1 MSSDAILIV
10 AALTAFALSAL
21 LSAAALPVL
30 KKLKAAQ
37 TVLGYVEKHAKKS
50 GTPTMGGI
58 AFVLVTA
65 IVVFVFC
72 ESHVAKVA
80 AGAMLGF
87 GLIGFLDD
95 AIKVVFRRNLGLKAY
110 QKIVG
115 QAGVTAI
122 MVAYGYR
129 LDGGTVAHIPFA
141 GTDVDLGVWYIPLAA
156 LAYVGTVNCVNLTD
170 GLDGLAAGTGTVY
183 FAVLGIVCTM
193 TSTAGDGQLAT
204 MAFALAGAMTA
215 FLWFNSNPAQMFM
228 GDTGSRSG
236 GVRLNLVA
244 QHLFDSS
251 RRHNVRRV
259 RHIRN
264 SAGGELQVDGKARI
278 CDGAV
283 PPSSGIQG
291 SQGEQDSRRI
301 HDCDRSR
308 RRVGTALRGDM
319 TEMKRLQKEDVS
331 KALGVSVPDGK
342 RALIVGAGKSG
353 KAAKKLLTSVGIECA
368 LYDDG
373 EHDEWEDDRSGMR
386 ANEVVE
392 GIAFAIVSPSVPS
405 AHPLI
410 AERCFPSWDSPPRS
424 VRRAR

>member
-58 AFVLVTA
+58 AFVLATA

-72 ESHVAKVA
+72 DSHVAKVA

-95 AIKVVFRRNLGLKAY
+95 AIKVLFRRNLGLKAY

-129 LDGGTVAHIPFA
+129 QGGGTVAHIPFA
-141 GTDVDLGVWYIPLAA
+141 GMDVDLGVWYIPLAA

-193 TSTAGDGQLAT
+193 TSIAGDGQLAT

-228 GDTGSRSG
+228 GDTGSLALG
-236 GVRLNLVA
+236 GAAASVSILSHNIFLIPLVGIMY
-244 QHLFDSS
+244 
-251 RRHNVRRV
+251 VV
-259 RHIRN
+259 
-264 SAGGELQVDGKARI
+264 
-278 CDGAV
+278 
-283 PPSSGIQG
+283 SGISVIVQVVSFKLTG
-291 SQGEQDSRRI
+291 K
-301 HDCDRSR
+301 
-308 RRVGTALRGDM
+308 RVFAMAPFHHHLEYRGVKESKIVAEYTIVTAVAG
-319 TEMKRLQKEDVS
+319 
-331 KALGVSVPDGK
+331 ALGLLS
-342 RALIVGAGKSG
+342 
-353 KAAKKLLTSVGIECA
+353 AAI
-368 LYDDG
+368 
-373 EHDEWEDDRSGMR
+373 
-386 ANEVVE
+386 
-392 GIAFAIVSPSVPS
+392 
-405 AHPLI
+405 
-410 AERCFPSWDSPPRS
+410 
-424 VRRAR
+424 

>member
-58 AFVLVTA
+58 AFVLATA

-72 ESHVAKVA
+72 DSHVAKVA

-95 AIKVVFRRNLGLKAY
+95 AIKVLFRRNLGLKAY

-193 TSTAGDGQLAT
+193 TSIAGDGQLAT

-228 GDTGSRSG
+228 GDTGSLALG
-236 GVRLNLVA
+236 GAAASVSILSHNIFLIPLVGIMY
-244 QHLFDSS
+244 
-251 RRHNVRRV
+251 VV
-259 RHIRN
+259 
-264 SAGGELQVDGKARI
+264 
-278 CDGAV
+278 
-283 PPSSGIQG
+283 SGISVIVQVVSFKLTG
-291 SQGEQDSRRI
+291 K
-301 HDCDRSR
+301 
-308 RRVGTALRGDM
+308 RVFAMAPFHHHLEYRGVKESKIVAEYTIVTAVAG
-319 TEMKRLQKEDVS
+319 
-331 KALGVSVPDGK
+331 ALGLLS
-342 RALIVGAGKSG
+342 
-353 KAAKKLLTSVGIECA
+353 AAI
-368 LYDDG
+368 
-373 EHDEWEDDRSGMR
+373 
-386 ANEVVE
+386 
-392 GIAFAIVSPSVPS
+392 
-405 AHPLI
+405 
-410 AERCFPSWDSPPRS
+410 
-424 VRRAR
+424 

>member
-58 AFVLVTA
+58 AFVLATA

-72 ESHVAKVA
+72 DSHVAKVA

-95 AIKVVFRRNLGLKAY
+95 AIKVFFRRNLGLKAY

-129 LDGGTVAHIPFA
+129 QGGTVAHIPFA
-141 GTDVDLGVWYIPLAA
+141 GMDVDLGVWYIPLAA
-156 LAYVGTVNCVNLTD
+156 LAYLGTVNCVNLTD

-193 TSTAGDGQLAT
+193 TAIAGDGQLA
-204 MAFALAGAMTA
+204 MMSFALAGALTA
-215 FLWFNSNPAQMFM
+215 FLWFNSNPARMFM
-228 GDTGSRSG
+228 GDTGSLALG
-236 GVRLNLVA
+236 GAAASVSILSHNIFLIPLVGIMY
-244 QHLFDSS
+244 
-251 RRHNVRRV
+251 VV
-259 RHIRN
+259 
-264 SAGGELQVDGKARI
+264 
-278 CDGAV
+278 
-283 PPSSGIQG
+283 SGISVIVQVVSFKLTG
-291 SQGEQDSRRI
+291 K
-301 HDCDRSR
+301 
-308 RRVGTALRGDM
+308 RVFAMAPFHHHLEYRGVKESKIVAEYTIVTAVAG
-319 TEMKRLQKEDVS
+319 
-331 KALGVSVPDGK
+331 ALGLLS
-342 RALIVGAGKSG
+342 
-353 KAAKKLLTSVGIECA
+353 AA
-368 LYDDG
+368 
-373 EHDEWEDDRSGMR
+373 M
-386 ANEVVE
+386 
-392 GIAFAIVSPSVPS
+392 
-405 AHPLI
+405 
-410 AERCFPSWDSPPRS
+410 
-424 VRRAR
+424 

>member
-58 AFVLVTA
+58 AFVLATA

-95 AIKVVFRRNLGLKAY
+95 AIKVLFRRNLGLKAY

-129 LDGGTVAHIPFA
+129 SGGTVAHIPFA
-141 GTDVDLGVWYIPLAA
+141 GTEVDLGVWYIPLAA
-156 LAYVGTVNCVNLTD
+156 LAYLGTVNCVNLTD

-193 TSTAGDGQLAT
+193 TSIAGDGQLA
-204 MAFALAGAMTA
+204 MMSFALAGALTA
-215 FLWFNSNPAQMFM
+215 FLWFNSNPARMFM
-228 GDTGSRSG
+228 GDTGSLALG
-236 GVRLNLVA
+236 GAAASVSILSHNIFLIPLVGIMY
-244 QHLFDSS
+244 
-251 RRHNVRRV
+251 VV
-259 RHIRN
+259 
-264 SAGGELQVDGKARI
+264 
-278 CDGAV
+278 
-283 PPSSGIQG
+283 SGISVIVQVVSFKLTG
-291 SQGEQDSRRI
+291 K
-301 HDCDRSR
+301 
-308 RRVGTALRGDM
+308 RVFAMAPFHHHLEYRGVKESKIVAEYTIVTAVAG
-319 TEMKRLQKEDVS
+319 
-331 KALGVSVPDGK
+331 ALGLLS
-342 RALIVGAGKSG
+342 
-353 KAAKKLLTSVGIECA
+353 AA
-368 LYDDG
+368 
-373 EHDEWEDDRSGMR
+373 M
-386 ANEVVE
+386 
-392 GIAFAIVSPSVPS
+392 
-405 AHPLI
+405 
-410 AERCFPSWDSPPRS
+410 
-424 VRRAR
+424 

>member
-58 AFVLVTA
+58 AFVLATA

-72 ESHVAKVA
+72 DSHVAKVA

-95 AIKVVFRRNLGLKAY
+95 AIKVLFRRNLGLKAY

-129 LDGGTVAHIPFA
+129 LDGGAVAHIPFA
-141 GTDVDLGVWYIPLAA
+141 GMDVDLGVWYIPLAA
-156 LAYVGTVNCVNLTD
+156 LAYLGTVNCVNLTD

-193 TSTAGDGQLAT
+193 TAIAGDGQLA
-204 MAFALAGAMTA
+204 MMSFALAGALTA
-215 FLWFNSNPAQMFM
+215 FLWFNSNPARMFM
-228 GDTGSRSG
+228 GDTGSLALG
-236 GVRLNLVA
+236 GAAASVSILSHNIFLIPLVGIMY
-244 QHLFDSS
+244 
-251 RRHNVRRV
+251 VV
-259 RHIRN
+259 
-264 SAGGELQVDGKARI
+264 
-278 CDGAV
+278 
-283 PPSSGIQG
+283 SGISVIVQVVSFKLTG
-291 SQGEQDSRRI
+291 K
-301 HDCDRSR
+301 
-308 RRVGTALRGDM
+308 RVFAMAPFHHHLEYRGVKESKIVAEYTIVTAVAG
-319 TEMKRLQKEDVS
+319 
-331 KALGVSVPDGK
+331 ALGLLS
-342 RALIVGAGKSG
+342 
-353 KAAKKLLTSVGIECA
+353 AA
-368 LYDDG
+368 
-373 EHDEWEDDRSGMR
+373 M
-386 ANEVVE
+386 
-392 GIAFAIVSPSVPS
+392 
-405 AHPLI
+405 
-410 AERCFPSWDSPPRS
+410 
-424 VRRAR
+424 

>member
-58 AFVLVTA
+58 AFVLATA

-193 TSTAGDGQLAT
+193 TSIAGDGQLAT

-228 GDTGSRSG
+228 GDTGSLALG
-236 GVRLNLVA
+236 GAAASVSILSHNIFLIPLVGIMY
-244 QHLFDSS
+244 
-251 RRHNVRRV
+251 VV
-259 RHIRN
+259 
-264 SAGGELQVDGKARI
+264 
-278 CDGAV
+278 
-283 PPSSGIQG
+283 SGISVIVQVVSFKLTG
-291 SQGEQDSRRI
+291 K
-301 HDCDRSR
+301 
-308 RRVGTALRGDM
+308 RVFAMAPFHHHLEYRGVKESKIVAEYTIVTAVAG
-319 TEMKRLQKEDVS
+319 
-331 KALGVSVPDGK
+331 ALGLLS
-342 RALIVGAGKSG
+342 
-353 KAAKKLLTSVGIECA
+353 AAI
-368 LYDDG
+368 
-373 EHDEWEDDRSGMR
+373 
-386 ANEVVE
+386 
-392 GIAFAIVSPSVPS
+392 
-405 AHPLI
+405 
-410 AERCFPSWDSPPRS
+410 
-424 VRRAR
+424 

>member
-58 AFVLVTA
+58 AFVLATA

-72 ESHVAKVA
+72 DSHVAKVA

-95 AIKVVFRRNLGLKAY
+95 AIKVLFRRNLGLKAY

-129 LDGGTVAHIPFA
+129 QGGTIAHIPFA
-141 GTDVDLGVWYIPLAA
+141 GMDVDLGVWYIPLAA
-156 LAYVGTVNCVNLTD
+156 LAYLGTVNCVNLTD

-193 TSTAGDGQLAT
+193 TAIAGDGQLA
-204 MAFALAGAMTA
+204 MMSFALAGALTA
-215 FLWFNSNPAQMFM
+215 FLWFNSNPARMFM
-228 GDTGSRSG
+228 GDTGSLALG
-236 GVRLNLVA
+236 GAAASVSILSHNIFLIPLVGIMY
-244 QHLFDSS
+244 
-251 RRHNVRRV
+251 VV
-259 RHIRN
+259 
-264 SAGGELQVDGKARI
+264 
-278 CDGAV
+278 
-283 PPSSGIQG
+283 SGISVIVQVVSFKLTG
-291 SQGEQDSRRI
+291 KRI
-301 HDCDRSR
+301 FAMAPFHHHLEYRGVNESKI
-308 RRVGTALRGDM
+308 VAEYTIVTAVAG
-319 TEMKRLQKEDVS
+319 
-331 KALGVSVPDGK
+331 ALGLLS
-342 RALIVGAGKSG
+342 
-353 KAAKKLLTSVGIECA
+353 AA
-368 LYDDG
+368 
-373 EHDEWEDDRSGMR
+373 M
-386 ANEVVE
+386 
-392 GIAFAIVSPSVPS
+392 
-405 AHPLI
+405 
-410 AERCFPSWDSPPRS
+410 
-424 VRRAR
+424 

>member
-58 AFVLVTA
+58 AFVLATA

-72 ESHVAKVA
+72 DSHVAKVA

-95 AIKVVFRRNLGLKAY
+95 AIKVLFRRNLGLKAY

-129 LDGGTVAHIPFA
+129 QGGTIAHIPFA
-141 GTDVDLGVWYIPLAA
+141 GMDVDLGVWYIPLAA
-156 LAYVGTVNCVNLTD
+156 LAYLGTVNCVNLTD

-193 TSTAGDGQLAT
+193 TAIAGDGQLA
-204 MAFALAGAMTA
+204 MMSFALAGALTA
-215 FLWFNSNPAQMFM
+215 FLWFNSNPARMFM
-228 GDTGSRSG
+228 GDTGSLALG
-236 GVRLNLVA
+236 GAAASVSILSHNIFLIPLVGIMY
-244 QHLFDSS
+244 
-251 RRHNVRRV
+251 VV
-259 RHIRN
+259 
-264 SAGGELQVDGKARI
+264 
-278 CDGAV
+278 
-283 PPSSGIQG
+283 SGISVIVQVVSFKLTG
-291 SQGEQDSRRI
+291 K
-301 HDCDRSR
+301 
-308 RRVGTALRGDM
+308 RVFAMAPFHHHLEYRGVKESKIVAEYTIVTAVAG
-319 TEMKRLQKEDVS
+319 
-331 KALGVSVPDGK
+331 ALGLLS
-342 RALIVGAGKSG
+342 
-353 KAAKKLLTSVGIECA
+353 AA
-368 LYDDG
+368 
-373 EHDEWEDDRSGMR
+373 M
-386 ANEVVE
+386 
-392 GIAFAIVSPSVPS
+392 
-405 AHPLI
+405 
-410 AERCFPSWDSPPRS
+410 
-424 VRRAR
+424 

>member
-58 AFVLVTA
+58 AFVLATA

-72 ESHVAKVA
+72 DSHVAKVA

-95 AIKVVFRRNLGLKAY
+95 AIKVLFRRNLGLKAY

-129 LDGGTVAHIPFA
+129 QGGGTVAHIHFA
-141 GTDVDLGVWYIPLAA
+141 GMDVDLGVWYIPLAA
-156 LAYVGTVNCVNLTD
+156 LAYLGTVNCVNLTD

-193 TSTAGDGQLAT
+193 TAIAGDGQLA
-204 MAFALAGAMTA
+204 MMSFALAGALTA
-215 FLWFNSNPAQMFM
+215 FLWFNSNPARMFM
-228 GDTGSRSG
+228 GDTGSLALG
-236 GVRLNLVA
+236 GAAASVSILSHNIFLIPLVGIMY
-244 QHLFDSS
+244 
-251 RRHNVRRV
+251 VV
-259 RHIRN
+259 
-264 SAGGELQVDGKARI
+264 
-278 CDGAV
+278 
-283 PPSSGIQG
+283 SGISVIVQVVSFKLTG
-291 SQGEQDSRRI
+291 K
-301 HDCDRSR
+301 
-308 RRVGTALRGDM
+308 RVFAMAPFHHHLEYRGVKESKIVAEYTIVTAVAG
-319 TEMKRLQKEDVS
+319 
-331 KALGVSVPDGK
+331 ALGLLS
-342 RALIVGAGKSG
+342 
-353 KAAKKLLTSVGIECA
+353 AA
-368 LYDDG
+368 
-373 EHDEWEDDRSGMR
+373 M
-386 ANEVVE
+386 
-392 GIAFAIVSPSVPS
+392 
-405 AHPLI
+405 
-410 AERCFPSWDSPPRS
+410 
-424 VRRAR
+424 

>member
-58 AFVLVTA
+58 AFVLATA

-72 ESHVAKVA
+72 DSHVAKVA

-95 AIKVVFRRNLGLKAY
+95 AIKVLFRRNLGLKAY

-129 LDGGTVAHIPFA
+129 QGGGTVAHIPFA
-141 GTDVDLGVWYIPLAA
+141 GMDVDLGVWYIPLAA
-156 LAYVGTVNCVNLTD
+156 LAYLGTVNCVNLTD

-193 TSTAGDGQLAT
+193 TAIAGDGQLA
-204 MAFALAGAMTA
+204 MMSFALAGALTA
-215 FLWFNSNPAQMFM
+215 FLWFNSNPARMFM
-228 GDTGSRSG
+228 GDTGSLALG
-236 GVRLNLVA
+236 GAAASVSILSHNIFLIPLVGIMY
-244 QHLFDSS
+244 
-251 RRHNVRRV
+251 VV
-259 RHIRN
+259 
-264 SAGGELQVDGKARI
+264 
-278 CDGAV
+278 
-283 PPSSGIQG
+283 SGISVIVQVVSFKLTG
-291 SQGEQDSRRI
+291 K
-301 HDCDRSR
+301 
-308 RRVGTALRGDM
+308 RVFAMAPFHHHLEYRGVKESKIVAEYTIVTAVAG
-319 TEMKRLQKEDVS
+319 
-331 KALGVSVPDGK
+331 ALGLLS
-342 RALIVGAGKSG
+342 
-353 KAAKKLLTSVGIECA
+353 AA
-368 LYDDG
+368 
-373 EHDEWEDDRSGMR
+373 M
-386 ANEVVE
+386 
-392 GIAFAIVSPSVPS
+392 
-405 AHPLI
+405 
-410 AERCFPSWDSPPRS
+410 
-424 VRRAR
+424 

>member
-58 AFVLVTA
+58 AFVLATA

-72 ESHVAKVA
+72 DSHVAKVA

-95 AIKVVFRRNLGLKAY
+95 AIKVLVRRNLGLKAY

-129 LDGGTVAHIPFA
+129 QGGTVAHIPFA
-141 GTDVDLGVWYIPLAA
+141 GMDVDLGVWYIPLAA
-156 LAYVGTVNCVNLTD
+156 LAYLGTVNCVNLTD

-193 TSTAGDGQLAT
+193 TAIAGDGQLA
-204 MAFALAGAMTA
+204 MMSFALAGALTA
-215 FLWFNSNPAQMFM
+215 FLWFNSNPARMFM
-228 GDTGSRSG
+228 GDTGSLALG
-236 GVRLNLVA
+236 GAAASVSILSHNIFLIPLVGIMY
-244 QHLFDSS
+244 
-251 RRHNVRRV
+251 VV
-259 RHIRN
+259 
-264 SAGGELQVDGKARI
+264 
-278 CDGAV
+278 
-283 PPSSGIQG
+283 SGISVIVQVVSFKLTG
-291 SQGEQDSRRI
+291 K
-301 HDCDRSR
+301 
-308 RRVGTALRGDM
+308 RVFAMAPFHHHLEYRGVNESKIVAEYTIVTAVAG
-319 TEMKRLQKEDVS
+319 
-331 KALGVSVPDGK
+331 ALGLLS
-342 RALIVGAGKSG
+342 
-353 KAAKKLLTSVGIECA
+353 AA
-368 LYDDG
+368 
-373 EHDEWEDDRSGMR
+373 M
-386 ANEVVE
+386 
-392 GIAFAIVSPSVPS
+392 
-405 AHPLI
+405 
-410 AERCFPSWDSPPRS
+410 
-424 VRRAR
+424 

>member
-58 AFVLVTA
+58 AFVLATA

-72 ESHVAKVA
+72 DSHVAKVA

-95 AIKVVFRRNLGLKAY
+95 AIKVLFRRNLGLKAY

-129 LDGGTVAHIPFA
+129 QGGGTVAHIPFA
-141 GTDVDLGVWYIPLAA
+141 GMDVDLGVWYIPLAA
-156 LAYVGTVNCVNLTD
+156 LAYLGTVNCVNLTD

-193 TSTAGDGQLAT
+193 TAIAGDGQLA
-204 MAFALAGAMTA
+204 MMSFALAGALTA
-215 FLWFNSNPAQMFM
+215 FLWFNSNPARMFM
-228 GDTGSRSG
+228 GDTGSLALG
-236 GVRLNLVA
+236 GAAASVSILSHNIFLIPLVGIMY
-244 QHLFDSS
+244 
-251 RRHNVRRV
+251 VV
-259 RHIRN
+259 
-264 SAGGELQVDGKARI
+264 
-278 CDGAV
+278 
-283 PPSSGIQG
+283 SGISVIVQVVSFKLTG
-291 SQGEQDSRRI
+291 N
-301 HDCDRSR
+301 
-308 RRVGTALRGDM
+308 RVFAMAPFHHHLEYRGVKESKIVAEYTIVTAVAG
-319 TEMKRLQKEDVS
+319 
-331 KALGVSVPDGK
+331 ALGLLS
-342 RALIVGAGKSG
+342 
-353 KAAKKLLTSVGIECA
+353 AA
-368 LYDDG
+368 
-373 EHDEWEDDRSGMR
+373 M
-386 ANEVVE
+386 
-392 GIAFAIVSPSVPS
+392 
-405 AHPLI
+405 
-410 AERCFPSWDSPPRS
+410 
-424 VRRAR
+424 

>member
-58 AFVLVTA
+58 AFVLATA
-65 IVVFVFC
+65 IVAFVFC
-72 ESHVAKVA
+72 DSHVVKVA

-129 LDGGTVAHIPFA
+129 LDGGAVAHIPFA

-156 LAYVGTVNCVNLTD
+156 LAYLGTVNCVNLTD

-193 TSTAGDGQLAT
+193 TAIAGDGQLAT
-204 MAFALAGAMTA
+204 MAFALAGALTA
-215 FLWFNSNPAQMFM
+215 FLWFNSNPARMFM
-228 GDTGSRSG
+228 GDTGSLALG
-236 GVRLNLVA
+236 GAAASVSILSHNIFLIPLVGIMY
-244 QHLFDSS
+244 
-251 RRHNVRRV
+251 VV
-259 RHIRN
+259 
-264 SAGGELQVDGKARI
+264 
-278 CDGAV
+278 
-283 PPSSGIQG
+283 SGISVIVQVVSFKLTG
-291 SQGEQDSRRI
+291 K
-301 HDCDRSR
+301 
-308 RRVGTALRGDM
+308 RVFAMAPFHHHLEYRGVKESKIVAEYTIVTAVAG
-319 TEMKRLQKEDVS
+319 
-331 KALGVSVPDGK
+331 ALGLLS
-342 RALIVGAGKSG
+342 
-353 KAAKKLLTSVGIECA
+353 AA
-368 LYDDG
+368 
-373 EHDEWEDDRSGMR
+373 M
-386 ANEVVE
+386 
-392 GIAFAIVSPSVPS
+392 
-405 AHPLI
+405 
-410 AERCFPSWDSPPRS
+410 
-424 VRRAR
+424 

>member
-58 AFVLVTA
+58 AFVLATA

-72 ESHVAKVA
+72 DSHVAKVA

-95 AIKVVFRRNLGLKAY
+95 AIKVLVRRNLGLKAY

-129 LDGGTVAHIPFA
+129 QGGTIAHIPFA
-141 GTDVDLGVWYIPLAA
+141 GMDVDLGVWYIPLAA
-156 LAYVGTVNCVNLTD
+156 LAYLGTVNCVNLTD

-193 TSTAGDGQLAT
+193 TAIAGDGQLA
-204 MAFALAGAMTA
+204 MMSFALAGALTA
-215 FLWFNSNPAQMFM
+215 FLWFNSNPARMFM
-228 GDTGSRSG
+228 GDTGSLALG
-236 GVRLNLVA
+236 GAAASVSILSHNIFLIPLVGIMY
-244 QHLFDSS
+244 
-251 RRHNVRRV
+251 VV
-259 RHIRN
+259 
-264 SAGGELQVDGKARI
+264 
-278 CDGAV
+278 
-283 PPSSGIQG
+283 SGISVIVQVVSFKLTG
-291 SQGEQDSRRI
+291 K
-301 HDCDRSR
+301 
-308 RRVGTALRGDM
+308 RVFAMAPFHHHLEYRGVNESKIVAEYTIVTAVAG
-319 TEMKRLQKEDVS
+319 
-331 KALGVSVPDGK
+331 ALGLLS
-342 RALIVGAGKSG
+342 
-353 KAAKKLLTSVGIECA
+353 AA
-368 LYDDG
+368 
-373 EHDEWEDDRSGMR
+373 M
-386 ANEVVE
+386 
-392 GIAFAIVSPSVPS
+392 
-405 AHPLI
+405 
-410 AERCFPSWDSPPRS
+410 
-424 VRRAR
+424 

>member
-58 AFVLVTA
+58 AFVLATA

-72 ESHVAKVA
+72 DSHVAKVA

-95 AIKVVFRRNLGLKAY
+95 AIKVLFRRNLGLKAY

-129 LDGGTVAHIPFA
+129 QGGGTVAHIPFV
-141 GTDVDLGVWYIPLAA
+141 GMDVDLGVWYIPLAA
-156 LAYVGTVNCVNLTD
+156 LAYLGTVNCVNLTD

-193 TSTAGDGQLAT
+193 TAIAGDGQLA
-204 MAFALAGAMTA
+204 MMSFALAGALTA
-215 FLWFNSNPAQMFM
+215 FLWFNSNPARMFM
-228 GDTGSRSG
+228 GDTGSLALG
-236 GVRLNLVA
+236 GAAASVSILSHNIFLIPLVGIMY
-244 QHLFDSS
+244 
-251 RRHNVRRV
+251 VV
-259 RHIRN
+259 
-264 SAGGELQVDGKARI
+264 
-278 CDGAV
+278 
-283 PPSSGIQG
+283 SGISVIVQVVSFKLTG
-291 SQGEQDSRRI
+291 K
-301 HDCDRSR
+301 
-308 RRVGTALRGDM
+308 RVFAMAPFHHHLEYRGVKESKIVAEYTIVTAVAG
-319 TEMKRLQKEDVS
+319 
-331 KALGVSVPDGK
+331 ALGLLS
-342 RALIVGAGKSG
+342 
-353 KAAKKLLTSVGIECA
+353 AA
-368 LYDDG
+368 
-373 EHDEWEDDRSGMR
+373 M
-386 ANEVVE
+386 
-392 GIAFAIVSPSVPS
+392 
-405 AHPLI
+405 
-410 AERCFPSWDSPPRS
+410 
-424 VRRAR
+424 

>member
-58 AFVLVTA
+58 AFVLATA

-72 ESHVAKVA
+72 DSHVAKVA

-95 AIKVVFRRNLGLKAY
+95 AIKVLFRRNLGLKAY

-129 LDGGTVAHIPFA
+129 QGGTVAHIPFA
-141 GTDVDLGVWYIPLAA
+141 GMDVDLGVWYIPLAA
-156 LAYVGTVNCVNLTD
+156 LAYLGTVNCVNLTD

-193 TSTAGDGQLAT
+193 TAIAGDGQLA
-204 MAFALAGAMTA
+204 MMSFAIAGALTA
-215 FLWFNSNPAQMFM
+215 FLWFNSNPARMFM
-228 GDTGSRSG
+228 GDTGSLALG
-236 GVRLNLVA
+236 GAAASVSILSHNIFLIPLVGIMY
-244 QHLFDSS
+244 
-251 RRHNVRRV
+251 VV
-259 RHIRN
+259 
-264 SAGGELQVDGKARI
+264 
-278 CDGAV
+278 
-283 PPSSGIQG
+283 SGISVIVQVVSFKLTG
-291 SQGEQDSRRI
+291 K
-301 HDCDRSR
+301 
-308 RRVGTALRGDM
+308 RVFAMAPFHHHLEYRGVKESKIVAEYTIVTAVAG
-319 TEMKRLQKEDVS
+319 
-331 KALGVSVPDGK
+331 ALGLLS
-342 RALIVGAGKSG
+342 
-353 KAAKKLLTSVGIECA
+353 AA
-368 LYDDG
+368 
-373 EHDEWEDDRSGMR
+373 M
-386 ANEVVE
+386 
-392 GIAFAIVSPSVPS
+392 
-405 AHPLI
+405 
-410 AERCFPSWDSPPRS
+410 
-424 VRRAR
+424 

>member
-58 AFVLVTA
+58 AFVLATA

-72 ESHVAKVA
+72 DSHVVKVA

-95 AIKVVFRRNLGLKAY
+95 AIKVFFRRNLGLKAY

-129 LDGGTVAHIPFA
+129 TGGTVAHIPFA

-156 LAYVGTVNCVNLTD
+156 LAYLGAVNCVNLTD

-193 TSTAGDGQLAT
+193 TAIAGDGQLAT
-204 MAFALAGAMTA
+204 MAFALAGALTA
-215 FLWFNSNPAQMFM
+215 FLWFNSNPARMFM
-228 GDTGSRSG
+228 GDTGSLALG
-236 GVRLNLVA
+236 GAAASVSILSHNIFLIPLVGIMY
-244 QHLFDSS
+244 
-251 RRHNVRRV
+251 VV
-259 RHIRN
+259 
-264 SAGGELQVDGKARI
+264 
-278 CDGAV
+278 
-283 PPSSGIQG
+283 SGISVIVQVVSFKLTG
-291 SQGEQDSRRI
+291 K
-301 HDCDRSR
+301 
-308 RRVGTALRGDM
+308 RVFAMAPFHHHLEYRGVKESKIVAEYTIVTAVAG
-319 TEMKRLQKEDVS
+319 
-331 KALGVSVPDGK
+331 ALGLLS
-342 RALIVGAGKSG
+342 
-353 KAAKKLLTSVGIECA
+353 AA
-368 LYDDG
+368 
-373 EHDEWEDDRSGMR
+373 M
-386 ANEVVE
+386 
-392 GIAFAIVSPSVPS
+392 
-405 AHPLI
+405 
-410 AERCFPSWDSPPRS
+410 
-424 VRRAR
+424 

>member
-58 AFVLVTA
+58 AFVLATA

-72 ESHVAKVA
+72 DSHVAKVA

-95 AIKVVFRRNLGLKAY
+95 AIKVLFRRNLGLKAY

-129 LDGGTVAHIPFA
+129 QGGGTVAHIPFA
-141 GTDVDLGVWYIPLAA
+141 GMDVDLGVWYIPLAA
-156 LAYVGTVNCVNLTD
+156 LAYLGTVNCVNLTD

-193 TSTAGDGQLAT
+193 TAIAGDGQLA
-204 MAFALAGAMTA
+204 MMSFALAGALTA
-215 FLWFNSNPAQMFM
+215 FLWFNSNPARMFM
-228 GDTGSRSG
+228 GDTGSLALG
-236 GVRLNLVA
+236 GAAASVSILSHNIFLIPLVGIMY
-244 QHLFDSS
+244 
-251 RRHNVRRV
+251 VV
-259 RHIRN
+259 
-264 SAGGELQVDGKARI
+264 
-278 CDGAV
+278 
-283 PPSSGIQG
+283 SGISVIVQVVSFKLTG
-291 SQGEQDSRRI
+291 K
-301 HDCDRSR
+301 
-308 RRVGTALRGDM
+308 RVFAMAPFHHHLEYMGVKESKIVAEYTIVTAVAG
-319 TEMKRLQKEDVS
+319 
-331 KALGVSVPDGK
+331 ALGLLS
-342 RALIVGAGKSG
+342 
-353 KAAKKLLTSVGIECA
+353 AA
-368 LYDDG
+368 
-373 EHDEWEDDRSGMR
+373 M
-386 ANEVVE
+386 
-392 GIAFAIVSPSVPS
+392 
-405 AHPLI
+405 
-410 AERCFPSWDSPPRS
+410 
-424 VRRAR
+424 

>member
-58 AFVLVTA
+58 AFVLATA

-72 ESHVAKVA
+72 DSHVAKVA

-95 AIKVVFRRNLGLKAY
+95 AIKVLFRRNLGLKAY

-129 LDGGTVAHIPFA
+129 SGGTVAHIPFA
-141 GTDVDLGVWYIPLAA
+141 GMEVDLGVWYIPLAA
-156 LAYVGTVNCVNLTD
+156 LAYLGTVNCVNLTD

-193 TSTAGDGQLAT
+193 TAIAGDGQLA
-204 MAFALAGAMTA
+204 MMSFALAGALTA
-215 FLWFNSNPAQMFM
+215 FLWFNSNPARMFM
-228 GDTGSRSG
+228 GDTGSLALG
-236 GVRLNLVA
+236 GAAASVSILSHNIFLIPLVGIMY
-244 QHLFDSS
+244 
-251 RRHNVRRV
+251 VV
-259 RHIRN
+259 
-264 SAGGELQVDGKARI
+264 
-278 CDGAV
+278 
-283 PPSSGIQG
+283 SGISVIVQVVSFKLTG
-291 SQGEQDSRRI
+291 K
-301 HDCDRSR
+301 
-308 RRVGTALRGDM
+308 RVFAMAPFHHHLEYRGVKESKIVAEYTIVTAVAG
-319 TEMKRLQKEDVS
+319 
-331 KALGVSVPDGK
+331 ALGLLS
-342 RALIVGAGKSG
+342 
-353 KAAKKLLTSVGIECA
+353 AA
-368 LYDDG
+368 
-373 EHDEWEDDRSGMR
+373 M
-386 ANEVVE
+386 
-392 GIAFAIVSPSVPS
+392 
-405 AHPLI
+405 
-410 AERCFPSWDSPPRS
+410 
-424 VRRAR
+424 

>member
-58 AFVLVTA
+58 AFVLATA

-72 ESHVAKVA
+72 DSHVAKVA

-95 AIKVVFRRNLGLKAY
+95 AIKVLFRRNLGLKAY

-129 LDGGTVAHIPFA
+129 QGGGTVAHIPFA
-141 GTDVDLGVWYIPLAA
+141 GMDVDLGVWYIPLAA
-156 LAYVGTVNCVNLTD
+156 LAYLGTVNCVNLTD

-193 TSTAGDGQLAT
+193 TAIAGDGQLA
-204 MAFALAGAMTA
+204 MMSFALAGALTA
-215 FLWFNSNPAQMFM
+215 FLWFNSNPARMFM
-228 GDTGSRSG
+228 GDTGSLALG
-236 GVRLNLVA
+236 GAAASVSILSHNIFLIPLVGIMY
-244 QHLFDSS
+244 
-251 RRHNVRRV
+251 VV
-259 RHIRN
+259 
-264 SAGGELQVDGKARI
+264 
-278 CDGAV
+278 
-283 PPSSGIQG
+283 SGISVIVQVASFKLTG
-291 SQGEQDSRRI
+291 K
-301 HDCDRSR
+301 
-308 RRVGTALRGDM
+308 RVFAMAPFHHHLEYRGVKESKIVAEYTIVTAVAG
-319 TEMKRLQKEDVS
+319 
-331 KALGVSVPDGK
+331 ALGLLS
-342 RALIVGAGKSG
+342 
-353 KAAKKLLTSVGIECA
+353 AA
-368 LYDDG
+368 
-373 EHDEWEDDRSGMR
+373 M
-386 ANEVVE
+386 
-392 GIAFAIVSPSVPS
+392 
-405 AHPLI
+405 
-410 AERCFPSWDSPPRS
+410 
-424 VRRAR
+424 

>member
-58 AFVLVTA
+58 AFVLATA

-72 ESHVAKVA
+72 DSHVAKVA

-95 AIKVVFRRNLGLKAY
+95 AIKVLFRRNLGLKAY

-129 LDGGTVAHIPFA
+129 QGGTIAHIPFA
-141 GTDVDLGVWYIPLAA
+141 GMDVDLGVWYIPLAA
-156 LAYVGTVNCVNLTD
+156 LAYLGTVNCVNLTD

-228 GDTGSRSG
+228 GDTGSLALG
-236 GVRLNLVA
+236 GAAASVSILSHNIFLIPLVGIMY
-244 QHLFDSS
+244 
-251 RRHNVRRV
+251 VV
-259 RHIRN
+259 
-264 SAGGELQVDGKARI
+264 
-278 CDGAV
+278 
-283 PPSSGIQG
+283 SGISVIVQVVSFKLTG
-291 SQGEQDSRRI
+291 K
-301 HDCDRSR
+301 
-308 RRVGTALRGDM
+308 RVFAMAPFHHHLEYRGVKESKIVAEYTIVTAVAG
-319 TEMKRLQKEDVS
+319 
-331 KALGVSVPDGK
+331 ALGLLS
-342 RALIVGAGKSG
+342 
-353 KAAKKLLTSVGIECA
+353 AAI
-368 LYDDG
+368 
-373 EHDEWEDDRSGMR
+373 
-386 ANEVVE
+386 
-392 GIAFAIVSPSVPS
+392 
-405 AHPLI
+405 
-410 AERCFPSWDSPPRS
+410 
-424 VRRAR
+424 

>member
-58 AFVLVTA
+58 AFVLATA

-72 ESHVAKVA
+72 DSHVVKVA

-95 AIKVVFRRNLGLKAY
+95 AIKVLFRRNLGLKAY

-129 LDGGTVAHIPFA
+129 TGGTVAHIPFA
-141 GTDVDLGVWYIPLAA
+141 GTEVDLGVWYIPLAA
-156 LAYVGTVNCVNLTD
+156 LAYLGAVNCVNLTD

-193 TSTAGDGQLAT
+193 TAIAGDGQLAT
-204 MAFALAGAMTA
+204 MAFALAGALTA
-215 FLWFNSNPAQMFM
+215 FLWFNSNPARMFM
-228 GDTGSRSG
+228 GDTGSLALG
-236 GVRLNLVA
+236 GAAASVSILSHNIFLIPLVGIMY
-244 QHLFDSS
+244 
-251 RRHNVRRV
+251 VV
-259 RHIRN
+259 
-264 SAGGELQVDGKARI
+264 
-278 CDGAV
+278 
-283 PPSSGIQG
+283 SGISVIVQVVSFKLTG
-291 SQGEQDSRRI
+291 K
-301 HDCDRSR
+301 
-308 RRVGTALRGDM
+308 RVFAMAPFHHHLEYRGVKESKIVAEYTIVTAVAG
-319 TEMKRLQKEDVS
+319 
-331 KALGVSVPDGK
+331 ALGLLS
-342 RALIVGAGKSG
+342 
-353 KAAKKLLTSVGIECA
+353 AA
-368 LYDDG
+368 
-373 EHDEWEDDRSGMR
+373 M
-386 ANEVVE
+386 
-392 GIAFAIVSPSVPS
+392 
-405 AHPLI
+405 
-410 AERCFPSWDSPPRS
+410 
-424 VRRAR
+424 